1 MTVTVTQNNAGVT
14 TTTTSAPA
22 TNPTT
27 NPSTCVNNSPLDLV
41 LNLSNLLGIDLR
53 AYLDVPGVLNG
64 VLGVVGDLLS
74 LLLGGTPI
82 LSTLQTSTRC
92 SVSLSGVPN
101 AVTTTAASQSACL
114 EQCALA
120 AARSSIT
127 LNTARMCQGSSF
139 DATTAANNCVY
150 VVGNRGSVLDLTLL
164 VGSTADTVLNL
175 AL

>member
-1 MTVTVTQNNAGVT
+1 MTVTVTQNGGGVT
-14 TTTTSAPA
+14 TTTTSAPV

-120 AARSSIT
+120 AARSSIA
-127 LNTARMCQGSSF
+127 LDTARVCQGSSF

-150 VVGNRGSVLDLTLL
+150 VVGNRGSLLDLTLL

>member
-27 NPSTCVNNSPLDLV
+27 NPSTCVNNSPLNLV

-64 VLGVVGDLLS
+64 VLGDLLS

-127 LNTARMCQGSSF
+127 LNTARVCQGSSF

-164 VGSTADTVLNL
+164 VGSTVDTVLNL